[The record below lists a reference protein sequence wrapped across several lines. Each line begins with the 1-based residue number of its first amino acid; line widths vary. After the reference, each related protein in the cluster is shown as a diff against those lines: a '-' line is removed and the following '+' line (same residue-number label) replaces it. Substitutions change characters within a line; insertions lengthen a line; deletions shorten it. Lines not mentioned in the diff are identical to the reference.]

1 ATLQYQLY
9 DYASG
14 GGYFQV
20 NGVQQTAG
28 QWFTVSGADLA
39 NTQYVGGSIPGN
51 ETAAVRVS
59 DGMTLS
65 AQQNVTLKSWPHVTN
80 VAPAVSVS
88 QATVGLNDAVVVS
101 SLLPTTDADGDAT
114 LQYQLYDYANGGGYF
129 QVNGVQQAA
138 GQWFTVSGADLA
150 NTQYVGGSAPGNE
163 TTAVRVSDG
172 MTLSAQ
178 QNVTLKSWPHATNG
192 APVVSVSAA
201 TVGLNEAV
209 AVSTLLP
216 TMDADGDATLQYQL
230 YDYVNG
236 GGYFQVNGVQKA
248 AGQWFTVS
256 GADLANTQYVG
267 GLLPGNETAAGRG
280 SHRR

>member
-65 AQQNVTLKSWPHVTN
+65 AQQNVTLRSWPHATN
-80 VAPAVSVS
+80 VAPAVSAS
-88 QATVGLNDAVVVS
+88 AATVGLNEAVAVS

-114 LQYQLYDYANGGGYF
+114 LQYQFYDYANGGGYF
-129 QVNGVQQAA
+129 QVNGGQQAA
-138 GQWFTVSGADLA
+138 GQWFTGFGADLA
-150 NTQYVGGSAPGNE
+150 HTQYVGGLLPGNE
-163 TTAVRVSDG
+163 TAAVRVSDG

-178 QNVTLKSWPHATNG
+178 QNVTMRTWPHATNA
-192 APVVSVSAA
+192 APAVSVSEAR
-201 TVGLNEAV
+201 VGLNEAV
-209 AVSTLLP
+209 AVSSLL
-216 TMDADGDATLQYQL
+216 
-230 YDYVNG
+230 
-236 GGYFQVNGVQKA
+236 
-248 AGQWFTVS
+248 
-256 GADLANTQYVG
+256 
-267 GLLPGNETAAGRG
+267 
-280 SHRR
+280 